1 MWRVTERRARERRS
15 SGFQPTG
22 EFNGF
27 YQPFINMVNPS
38 EYLQWYYLLYLL
50 PGGLALLLLLLSA
63 LGGGAHS
70 HHAGG
75 MHSHHSGLGHG
86 HGPLGHGKL
95 GHHAPTPHQNA
106 SVGGAGRFSL
116 LTFFGLGRVPAPLV
130 WGSAL
135 LGWGVFGF
143 WATQFWQSYL
153 HVPAVFVLPAL
164 VTATAGAVATE
175 KVTVETAARLLP
187 RDESFATGNV
197 ELCGLHGTAVFP
209 VDAKRGRVHVYDVYG
224 TLHDVPARTSPGQG
238 QIGRGRSVLV
248 VDYDAVTGQMVVE
261 EIL

>member
-1 MWRVTERRARERRS
+1 
-15 SGFQPTG
+15 
-22 EFNGF
+22 
-27 YQPFINMVNPS
+27 MVNPS

-63 LGGGAHS
+63 LGGG
-70 HHAGG
+70 
-75 MHSHHSGLGHG
+75 MHSHHGSLGQGHGLGHG
-86 HGPLGHGKL
+86 QP
-95 GHHAPTPHQNA
+95 GHHTPTPHPPVA
-106 SVGGAGRFSL
+106 AGGVGRPSL
-116 LTFFGLGRVPAPLV
+116 LTFFGMGRVPAPLV

-143 WATQFWQSYL
+143 WATQFWQSHL
-153 HVPAVFVLPAL
+153 HFPVVFVLPSL
-164 VTATAGAVATE
+164 VTAIAGAVATE

-197 ELCGLHGTAVFP
+197 ELCGLHGTVVFP

-224 TLHDVPARTSPGQG
+224 TLHDVPARSAPGQG

-248 VDYDAVTGQMVVE
+248 MDYDAVTGQMVVE
-261 EIL
+261 EML

>member
-1 MWRVTERRARERRS
+1 
-15 SGFQPTG
+15 
-22 EFNGF
+22 
-27 YQPFINMVNPS
+27 MVNPS

-63 LGGGAHS
+63 LGGG
-70 HHAGG
+70 

-86 HGPLGHGKL
+86 HGQLGHGQL
-95 GHHAPTPHQNA
+95 GHGQLGHGQPGHHAPTPHPSPVA
-106 SVGGAGRFSL
+106 GGAGRPSL
-116 LTFFGLGRVPAPLV
+116 MTFFGMGRVPAPLV

-143 WATQFWQSYL
+143 WATQFWQSHL
-153 HVPAVFVLPAL
+153 HFPAVFVLPSL
-164 VTATAGAVATE
+164 VTAVAGAVATE

-187 RDESFATGNV
+187 HDESFATGNV

-209 VDAKRGRVHVYDVYG
+209 VDAKRGRVHVYDIYG
-224 TLHDVPARTSPGQG
+224 TLHDVPARSAPGQG

-248 VDYDAVTGQMVVE
+248 MDYDAVTGQMVVE

>member
-1 MWRVTERRARERRS
+1 
-15 SGFQPTG
+15 
-22 EFNGF
+22 
-27 YQPFINMVNPS
+27 MVNPS

-63 LGGGAHS
+63 LGGG
-70 HHAGG
+70 
-75 MHSHHSGLGHG
+75 MHSHHGGLGHG
-86 HGPLGHGKL
+86 HGQLGHGQL
-95 GHHAPTPHQNA
+95 GHGQPGHHAPTPHPSPVA
-106 SVGGAGRFSL
+106 GGAGRPSL
-116 LTFFGLGRVPAPLV
+116 MTFFGMGRVPAPLV

-143 WATQFWQSYL
+143 WATQFWQSHL
-153 HVPAVFVLPAL
+153 HLPAVFVLPSL
-164 VTATAGAVATE
+164 VTAVAGAVATE

-187 RDESFATGNV
+187 HDESFATGNV

-209 VDAKRGRVHVYDVYG
+209 VDAKRGRVHVYDIYG
-224 TLHDVPARTSPGQG
+224 TLHDVPARSAPGQG

-248 VDYDAVTGQMVVE
+248 MDYDAVTGQMVVE